1 MKIIAHRGLLSGPDK
16 DKENRPEQIL
26 YALSLGFDVEVDLWR
41 IGNKLYLGHDNPQYE
56 IQESF
61 LDTKR
66 FWIHAKNFAALEWL
80 NTTEEAYNYFW
91 HDVDGYTLTS
101 RNFIWTT
108 NKAIHS
114 ENTVIV
120 IPNYPQNSKSYK
132 CYAICCDYGIFS
144 IDTTPTI

>member
-1 MKIIAHRGLLSGPDK
+1 
-16 DKENRPEQIL
+16 
-26 YALSLGFDVEVDLWR
+26 LSLGFDVEVDLWR

-80 NTTEEAYNYFW
+80 NTTEEVYNYFW

-101 RNFIWTT
+101 HNFIWTT

-120 IPNYPQNSKSYK
+120 IPDYPQNSKSYK

-144 IDTTPTI
+144 IDTTPRI